1 MAKKC
6 PPGMICLENITIFI
20 IIIVFVLLGLY
31 IYQIANKTNTLNSSY
46 QTNTKYYAP
55 SHPPPQLNNQC
66 GVNIPYSN
74 NDVLLNPYTPPLKDE
89 RYSNC
94 DVKNGMPINIPTQG
108 VETNYRQIGILTK
121 VTNDNTILPL
131 MGKPLITNRDKWN
144 YYCMND
150 KNNLIKL
157 SVKSKGKSCMS
168 EYGCDS
174 LYHDDIVYIDGY
186 NDAFKV
192 TLYENNTIRYI
203 PY

>member
-1 MAKKC
+1 MVKKC

-20 IIIVFVLLGLY
+20 IIIVFILLGLY
-31 IYQIANKTNTLNSSY
+31 IYQIANKKNNSHQIIS
-46 QTNTKYYAP
+46 QYYAP
-55 SHPPPQLNNQC
+55 PKPLNNQC

-94 DVKNGMPINIPTQG
+94 HIKNGMPINIPTQG

-121 VTNDNTILPL
+121 INNDNTILPL
-131 MGKPLITNRDKWN
+131 MGKPLITSRDKWN

>member
-1 MAKKC
+1 MPKKC

-20 IIIVFVLLGLY
+20 IIIVFILLGLY
-31 IYQIANKTNTLNSSY
+31 IYQVINKTN
-46 QTNTKYYAP
+46 NTKSYSTTTAFYNHP
-55 SHPPPQLNNQC
+55 SMNTQC
-66 GVNIPYSN
+66 GFNIPYSN

-108 VETNYRQIGILTK
+108 VETNYRQVGILTT
-121 VTNDNTILPL
+121 VTNNNTILPL

-150 KNNLIKL
+150 KNNLVKL
-157 SVKSKGKSCMS
+157 SVKNKGRSCMS
-168 EYGCDS
+168 EYGCDG
-174 LYHDDIVYIDGY
+174 LYNDDIVYIDGY

>member
-1 MAKKC
+1 M
-6 PPGMICLENITIFI
+6 
-20 IIIVFVLLGLY
+20 
-31 IYQIANKTNTLNSSY
+31 
-46 QTNTKYYAP
+46 
-55 SHPPPQLNNQC
+55 
-66 GVNIPYSN
+66 
-74 NDVLLNPYTPPLKDE
+74 LLNPYTPPLKDE

-174 LYHDDIVYIDGY
+174 LYNDDIVYIDGY